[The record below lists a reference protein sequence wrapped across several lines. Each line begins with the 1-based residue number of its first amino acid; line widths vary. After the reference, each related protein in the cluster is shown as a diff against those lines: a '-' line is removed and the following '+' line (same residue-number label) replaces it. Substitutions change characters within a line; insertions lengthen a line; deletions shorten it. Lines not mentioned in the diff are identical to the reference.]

1 MDFPQ
6 KLMELRRSHGLSQ
19 EQLGEKIGVTR
30 QTISKWELGQTT
42 PEMEKLAALSD
53 LFGVSADELIRG
65 TAPSRSEKFK
75 DSKPAYRQLAFEYK
89 SSRTFRGIPLVHVNV
104 GAGRRTARGILAVGN
119 KAFGV
124 LSVGFLSVGVVSF
137 GLLAAGLLAFGSL
150 ALGLLSFGCGF
161 RRGGRIRRRS
171 IGVIALGGL
180 AVGVYSMGGAAVA
193 SEIAAGGYAQARI
206 AIGDSVHG
214 LVEIRDAIPGEQAR
228 EIISKYCPFTPKFL
242 ADIFSAL
249 AENMP
254 HNELTYAR

>member
-65 TAPSRSEKFK
+65 TAPSRSEKFQE
-75 DSKPAYRQLAFEYK
+75 SKSAYQRLSFEYK
-89 SSRTFRGIPLVHVNV
+89 SSRTFRGIPLVHVNI
-104 GAGRRTARGILAVGN
+104 GAGRRTARGIVAVGN
-119 KAFGV
+119 KAVGV

-137 GLLAAGLLAFGSL
+137 GLLAAGILTFGSL
-150 ALGLLSFGCGF
+150 VLGLLSFGAVSAGVVAF
-161 RRGGRIRRRS
+161 GGAAF
-171 IGVIALGGL
+171 GVIALGGL
-180 AVGVYSMGGAAVA
+180 AVGVYSLGGAAVA
-193 SEIAAGGYAQARI
+193 SEIAAGGFAQARI

-214 LVEIRDAIPGEQAR
+214 LVEIRDAIPHEQAR
-228 EIISKYCPFTPKFL
+228 AIISERCPFTPEFL

-249 AENMP
+249 AENLHTM
-254 HNELTYAR
+254 N

>member
-65 TAPSRSEKFK
+65 TAPSRSEKFQE
-75 DSKPAYRQLAFEYK
+75 SKSAYQRLSFEYK

-119 KAFGV
+119 KAVGV

-137 GLLAAGLLAFGSL
+137 GLLAAGLLAFGSF
-150 ALGLLSFGCGF
+150 ALGLLSFGAVSAGVVAF
-161 RRGGRIRRRS
+161 
-171 IGVIALGGL
+171 GVIALGGL

-193 SEIAAGGYAQARI
+193 SEIAAGGFAQARI

-228 EIISKYCPFTPKFL
+228 EIISEYCPFTPKFL

-249 AENMP
+249 AENLHTM
-254 HNELTYAR
+254 N

>member
-65 TAPSRSEKFK
+65 TAPSRSEKFQE
-75 DSKPAYRQLAFEYK
+75 SKPAYQRLSFEYK

-104 GAGRRTARGILAVGN
+104 GAGRRTARGIVAVGN
-119 KAFGV
+119 KAVGV

-150 ALGLLSFGCGF
+150 ALGLSFGAVSAGVVAF
-161 RRGGRIRRRS
+161 GGAAF
-171 IGVIALGGL
+171 GVIALGGL

-193 SEIAAGGYAQARI
+193 SEIAAGGFAQARI

-228 EIISKYCPFTPKFL
+228 EIISEYCPFTPKFL

-249 AENMP
+249 AENM
-254 HNELTYAR
+254 HTMN

>member
-42 PEMEKLAALSD
+42 PEMEKLAAISD

-65 TAPSRSEKFK
+65 TAPSRSEKFQE
-75 DSKPAYRQLAFEYK
+75 SKPAYRQLSFEYK

-104 GAGRRTARGILAVGN
+104 GAGRRTARGIVAVGN
-119 KAFGV
+119 KAVGV
-124 LSVGFLSVGVVSF
+124 LSVGFLSVGMVSF
-137 GLLAAGLLAFGSL
+137 GLLAAGILAFGSL
-150 ALGLLSFGCGF
+150 ALGLLSFGAVSAGVVAF
-161 RRGGRIRRRS
+161 GGAAF
-171 IGVIALGGL
+171 GVIALGGL
-180 AVGVYSMGGAAVA
+180 AVGVYSLGGAAVA
-193 SEIAAGGYAQARI
+193 SEIAAGGFAQARI

-228 EIISKYCPFTPKFL
+228 AIISKYCPFTPKFL

-249 AENMP
+249 AENM
-254 HNELTYAR
+254 HTMN

>member
-65 TAPSRSEKFK
+65 TAPSRSEKFQE
-75 DSKPAYRQLAFEYK
+75 SKSAYQRLSFEYK
-89 SSRTFRGIPLVHVNV
+89 SRTFRGIPLVHVNV
-104 GAGRRTARGILAVGN
+104 GAGRHTARGILAVGN
-119 KAFGV
+119 KAVGV

-137 GLLAAGLLAFGSL
+137 GLLAAGILAFGSL
-150 ALGLLSFGCGF
+150 VLGLLSFGAVSAGVVAF
-161 RRGGRIRRRS
+161 GGAAF
-171 IGVIALGGL
+171 GVIALGGL

-193 SEIAAGGYAQARI
+193 SEIAAGGFAQARI

-228 EIISKYCPFTPKFL
+228 AIISKYCPFTPKFL

-249 AENMP
+249 AENLHTM
-254 HNELTYAR
+254 N